1 MNEYI
6 LNLLIDFFAK
16 RTQNWWERW
25 IKNFRAINLTFDGLW
40 LDMNEPG
47 KCLVLVFGLSL
58 YQNGYLALFETND
71 PLPWN
76 WLETGNNYTL
86 KCPENE
92 WEDPPYRTKAVY
104 RWDRKINRTSRL
116 SDRTLCM
123 SALQGEI
130 NSTVDKALY
139 RHYDVHRCEKKIPIE
154 FN

>member
-58 YQNGYLALFETND
+58 Y
-71 PLPWN
+71 
-76 WLETGNNYTL
+76 
-86 KCPENE
+86 
-92 WEDPPYRTKAVY
+92 
-104 RWDRKINRTSRL
+104 
-116 SDRTLCM
+116 
-123 SALQGEI
+123 
-130 NSTVDKALY
+130 
-139 RHYDVHRCEKKIPIE
+139 
-154 FN
+154 